1 MAKQNPR
8 RRPATQADV
17 EKAKNQATQEAVRNC
32 WIIMFSVLRDKRG
45 FHGEDLKEIWD
56 GVESLSQS
64 VVQKYCS
71 IPDLRKA
78 LLDEEG
84 INIK

>member
-1 MAKQNPR
+1 MTKKNPR

-17 EKAKNQATQEAVRNC
+17 DKAKDKATMEAVRNC

-56 GVESLSQS
+56 GVESLSDS
-64 VVQKYCS
+64 VTKKYCS
-71 IPDLRKA
+71 IADLQRA
-78 LLDEEG
+78 LREEEG